1 MLTDLL
7 AKLDL
12 SSSTMA
18 TPATLILLGNDG
30 VKVTITR
37 EAARLSGLLTD
48 LMEDLPEEQTYVPVP
63 ITHAN
68 GETLER
74 IARWA
79 EEVML
84 KKKKR
89 QQEREEE
96 REKRAKERK
105 EKKEKRAARK
115 AAREAEALE
124 AAQDGE
130 TPADAENAD
139 AENAD
144 AEDTDA
150 EDTDAEDTDSENTD
164 DDGYEEGVKIETAP
178 KQEMD
183 MPKVV
188 FEVIHD
194 CGDGHHI
201 EHLTKLQ
208 LFQMAVAVDF
218 LDIPRLMG
226 AFAVYFRK
234 EITGWDE
241 QQMREYF
248 GIKNDLTPEEEA
260 ALKKEQEWAEVAVN
274 DEGGNCRPVYPF
286 EPRCE

>member
-1 MLTDLL
+1 
-7 AKLDL
+7 
-12 SSSTMA
+12 MA
-18 TPATLILLGNDG
+18 TPTTLVLLANDG

-48 LMEDLPEEQTYVPVP
+48 LMEDLPEEQTYLPVP

-74 IARWA
+74 IVKWA

-84 KKKKR
+84 KRKKKE
-89 QQEREEE
+89 QERKEE

-130 TPADAENAD
+130 TPADAETADAENAD

-150 EDTDAEDTDSENTD
+150 EDTDAEDTDAEDTDSENAD
-164 DDGYEEGVKIETAP
+164 DDGYEEGIKIEAAP
-178 KQEMD
+178 KRQEMD

-188 FEVIHD
+188 FEVVHD
-194 CGDGHHI
+194 WGDGDHI

-208 LFQMAVAVDF
+208 LFQMVVAVDF

-226 AFAVYFRK
+226 AFAVYFRR

-248 GIKNDLTPEEEA
+248 GIKNDLTPEQEA
-260 ALKKEQEWAEVAVN
+260 VLKKEQEWAEVAVN
-274 DEGGNCRPVYPF
+274 DEGGSG
-286 EPRCE
+286 EKI

>member
-48 LMEDLPEEQTYVPVP
+48 LMGDLPEEQTYVPVP

-130 TPADAENAD
+130 TPADAE
-139 AENAD
+139 
-144 AEDTDA
+144 
-150 EDTDAEDTDSENTD
+150 DTDAEDTDSENTD

-188 FEVIHD
+188 FEVIYD

-234 EITGWDE
+234 ETAGYTE

-260 ALKKEQEWAEVAVN
+260 MLKEEQAWAEQAVN
-274 DEGGNCRPVYPF
+274 DEGGNCRPIFGF
-286 EPRCE
+286 EPRGE